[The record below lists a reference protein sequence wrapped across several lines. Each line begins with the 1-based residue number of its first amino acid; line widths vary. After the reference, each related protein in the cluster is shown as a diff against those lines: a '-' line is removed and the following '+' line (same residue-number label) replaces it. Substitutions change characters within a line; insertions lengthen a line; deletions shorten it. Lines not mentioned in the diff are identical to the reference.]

1 MKIFTSRL
9 QPFFDIEFD
18 HDLPLF
24 PEPIRPRYLGRDGY
38 LFSRALDL
46 DAYATQLAAE
56 NAGCTPFELSGD
68 PQQAYREF
76 LIDLLLIPGLI
87 GIVSANRY
95 SLKIH
100 AGRHFEASQIASF
113 VADVVHRHFY
123 PEGEPQFVVFGMSGQ
138 VEAQT

>member
-1 MKIFTSRL
+1 MKISTSRL

-18 HDLPLF
+18 QDLPLF
-24 PEPIRPRYLGRDGY
+24 PEPIRPRYSGRDGY

-46 DAYATQLAAE
+46 DAYATQLTAE
-56 NAGCTPFELSGD
+56 NAGCIPFELSGD

-76 LIDLLLIPGLI
+76 LTDLLLIPGLV

-100 AGRHFEASQIASF
+100 AGRHFEECRIASR
-113 VADVVHRHFY
+113 VADVVRRHFY
-123 PEGEPQFVVFGMSGQ
+123 PEGEPQFVVTGISGQ
-138 VEAQT
+138 IAEPT